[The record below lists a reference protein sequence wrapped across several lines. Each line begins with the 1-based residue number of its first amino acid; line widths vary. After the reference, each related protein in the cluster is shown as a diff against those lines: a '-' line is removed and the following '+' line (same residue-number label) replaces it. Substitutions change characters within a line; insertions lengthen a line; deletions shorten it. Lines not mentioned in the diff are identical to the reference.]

1 MENVTKAVSEQQ
13 KYEEMGKKAGA
24 VVGGLLG
31 GVVGAAVCVSV
42 PVIPWAV
49 GTYKITKNS
58 IFTGMVAGY
67 GIVDLT
73 TRK

>member
-1 MENVTKAVSEQQ
+1 MTKNEKMIAEQ
-13 KYEEMGKKAGA
+13 KAYEEMGKKAGA
-24 VVGGLLG
+24 VVGGLLA
-31 GVVGAAVCVSV
+31 GVVSTAVCVSV

-58 IFTGMVAGY
+58 IITGMVAGY
-67 GIVDLT
+67 GVVDLT